1 MLDTN
6 LKSNRKIRTIIT
18 IVILSLFAVGV
29 VESYYVVRKD
39 IASTFTVEDDV
50 EECIERMDY
59 SLAIGNRLLYSEVTD
74 AMDASEQMEL
84 MSDSAFSLFKKY
96 MDYQIFDKEGNP
108 LLEGNDD
115 QTNEALKSD
124 NSYVLKIEYKYG
136 TSGTMSNVTVSGTKL
151 SPEEAYDVEKDL
163 SYYCM
168 DADLEDQIDD
178 EEQTNG
184 ISIVYGMTDANY
196 DALLK
201 AERVNNTILTDA
213 DSFVSRNLSY
223 ILHGNYDFYT
233 NLKRIKNR
241 TLAQL
246 KAFKGIPYFIEGTNG
261 IVNQFCMSAGE
272 NMLISLLHMLNV
284 VIVRPAK
291 SEDVR
296 LILIDEIEL
305 ALHPSAI
312 MRLVDFLQKLAT
324 EYNLAIY
331 FSSHSIELLRKIKPS
346 NIFHLQKE
354 LDNIAIVNPCYPS
367 YATRDIYQHSGYDF
381 LILVEDVLAKYILE
395 NIIDENALYKSKL
408 INILPSGGWENVLKM
423 QDDIC
428 KSNLAGVGTKVLSVL
443 DGDVKPDFEQLYKQ
457 KGLYTNLTINF
468 LPIHSLEK
476 YLHEKIIV
484 NKDADFF
491 KEIGDRFFKVKSLK
505 EVVDSL
511 IKKNDDKAFY
521 NYIIKS
527 LKEQGIEENVFVQ
540 KVCEMI
546 YRKEDMSK
554 LLTFLQK
561 TFQN

>member
-1 MLDTN
+1 
-6 LKSNRKIRTIIT
+6 
-18 IVILSLFAVGV
+18 
-29 VESYYVVRKD
+29 
-39 IASTFTVEDDV
+39 
-50 EECIERMDY
+50 
-59 SLAIGNRLLYSEVTD
+59 
-74 AMDASEQMEL
+74 
-84 MSDSAFSLFKKY
+84 
-96 MDYQIFDKEGNP
+96 
-108 LLEGNDD
+108 
-115 QTNEALKSD
+115 
-124 NSYVLKIEYKYG
+124 
-136 TSGTMSNVTVSGTKL
+136 
-151 SPEEAYDVEKDL
+151 
-163 SYYCM
+163 
-168 DADLEDQIDD
+168 
-178 EEQTNG
+178 
-184 ISIVYGMTDANY
+184 
-196 DALLK
+196 
-201 AERVNNTILTDA
+201 
-213 DSFVSRNLSY
+213 
-223 ILHGNYDFYT
+223 
-233 NLKRIKNR
+233 
-241 TLAQL
+241 
-246 KAFKGIPYFIEGTNG
+246 
-261 IVNQFCMSAGE
+261 
-272 NMLISLLHMLNV
+272 
-284 VIVRPAK
+284 
-291 SEDVR
+291 
-296 LILIDEIEL
+296 
-305 ALHPSAI
+305 

-521 NYIIKS
+521 NYLIKN

>member
-1 MLDTN
+1 MPNFASKD
-6 LKSNRKIRTIIT
+6 RTIMNNKLNIKIEQLKNINNIELNLPIETGLYAITGANGTGKSTIMTVISKVVRNSAFNVFQPHDYSSNSKIT
-18 IVILSLFAVGV
+18 ISYDGKENSWTKASKGWSCSSTDIISLKGF
-29 VESYYVVRKD
+29 Y
-39 IASTFTVEDDV
+39 
-50 EECIERMDY
+50 
-59 SLAIGNRLLYSEVTD
+59 
-74 AMDASEQMEL
+74 
-84 MSDSAFSLFKKY
+84 
-96 MDYQIFDKEGNP
+96 EG
-108 LLEGNDD
+108 
-115 QTNEALKSD
+115 
-124 NSYVLKIEYKYG
+124 
-136 TSGTMSNVTVSGTKL
+136 
-151 SPEEAYDVEKDL
+151 
-163 SYYCM
+163 
-168 DADLEDQIDD
+168 
-178 EEQTNG
+178 
-184 ISIVYGMTDANY
+184 SIIHGMRFIDANY
-196 DALLK
+196 DTLLK

-521 NYIIKS
+521 NYLIKN

>member
-1 MLDTN
+1 MDDFQKHLQES
-6 LKSNRKIRTIIT
+6 LKDEAFRAEYEAKELRYK
-18 IVILSLFAVGV
+18 VIDILVGLRIQYKLTQAELAKKLGTTQAV
-29 VESYYVVRKD
+29 
-39 IASTFTVEDDV
+39 
-50 EECIERMDY
+50 
-59 SLAIGNRLLYSEVTD
+59 
-74 AMDASEQMEL
+74 
-84 MSDSAFSLFKKY
+84 
-96 MDYQIFDKEGNP
+96 
-108 LLEGNDD
+108 
-115 QTNEALKSD
+115 
-124 NSYVLKIEYKYG
+124 
-136 TSGTMSNVTVSGTKL
+136 
-151 SPEEAYDVEKDL
+151 
-163 SYYCM
+163 
-168 DADLEDQIDD
+168 
-178 EEQTNG
+178 
-184 ISIVYGMTDANY
+184 
-196 DALLK
+196 
-201 AERVNNTILTDA
+201 
-213 DSFVSRNLSY
+213 VSRIENGSV
-223 ILHGNYDFYT
+223 NV
-233 NLKRIKNR
+233 
-241 TLAQL
+241 
-246 KAFKGIPYFIEGTNG
+246 GI
-261 IVNQFCMSAGE
+261 
-272 NMLISLLHMLNV
+272 
-284 VIVRPAK
+284 
-291 SEDVR
+291 
-296 LILIDEIEL
+296 
-305 ALHPSAI
+305 
-312 MRLVDFLQKLAT
+312 DFLQKLAT

-521 NYIIKS
+521 NYLIKN